1 MRGVELTPEIPVDEV
16 AALGERAEAAD
27 FDAVFSSCHYNNRDP
42 FLALGRV
49 AAATDELLLGPGV
62 ANPYDTHPVKLASQ
76 TATLDELSGGRA
88 VFGVGAGDASTLT
101 NLGVDRERPLRRV
114 LESFKVAQDLWA
126 GERVDHDGTF
136 AARDAGL
143 NYEPPSGAEIPVYVG
158 AQGPHMLRMAGKHA
172 DGVLVNASHPRDL
185 SWSADRIAEGVED
198 REVDQRETSEGTSGE
213 TASHVVEG
221 DVDVGAYASMSVAE
235 DEDAARAAARP
246 PVAFITAGAAP
257 PVLERHG
264 LDERRASDI
273 GDAIE
278 AGEFEAAFG
287 LVTEAMLEAFCVAGT
302 PAQVAEQL
310 SAVGE
315 HVDSVVAGS
324 PLGPDQAA
332 AVDLLAEAFDDAG
345 V

>member
-1 MRGVELTPEIPVDEV
+1 MRGVELTPEIPVGEV
-16 AALGERAEAAD
+16 ADLGERAAAAG
-27 FDAVFSSCHYNNRDP
+27 FDAVFASCHYNNRDP
-42 FLALGRV
+42 FQALGRV
-49 AAATDELLLGPGV
+49 AAVTEDVLVGPGV

-76 TATLDELSGGRA
+76 VATLDEASDGRA
-88 VFGVGAGDASTLT
+88 VFGVGPGDASTVA
-101 NLGVDRERPLRRV
+101 NLGAERDRPLRRV
-114 LESFKVAQDLWA
+114 LEAFEVAQDLWR

-136 AARDAGL
+136 VARDAGL
-143 NYEPPSGAEIPVYVG
+143 NYEPPSGAAIPVYVG

-185 SWSADRIAEGVED
+185 SWSADRIAEGVAD
-198 REVDQRETSEGTSGE
+198 RVAD
-213 TASHVVEG
+213 G
-221 DVDVGAYASMSVAE
+221 DVDVGAYASVSVAE
-235 DEDAARAAARP
+235 DEAAALAAARP
-246 PVAFITAGAAP
+246 PVAFIAAGAAP

-264 LDERRASDI
+264 LDEERAGDI

-287 LVTEAMLEAFCVAGT
+287 LVSDAMLEAFCLAGT
-302 PAQVAEQL
+302 PGQVADRL

-324 PLGPDQAA
+324 PLGPDRAA
-332 AVDLLAEAFDDAG
+332 AVDLLAEAFGRAG